1 MFCFGQCARLDTI
14 CIMCVVLTY
23 MTSSMSILLLLFYG
37 MASRFLVDLKKQI
50 VLTLLVLVLYMSCS
64 YIVVVYMF
72 LALAFVS
79 KVQTVRWSSKDGGCA
94 SSQDVDVLLLQT
106 NFFLISKFFFKD
118 RISMH
123 SAAPMIEMR
132 ILLLPTY
139 ISKQCTCI
147 SRGHYGQVFPN
158 VLYSTLQSRNKVLWN
173 VCHQSSVAK
182 HVLLRNWASD

>member
-94 SSQDVDVLLLQT
+94 SSQDVDVFLLLQT
-106 NFFLISKFFFKD
+106 NFFLISKFLYKNRIDFSFCAQYCTKD
-118 RISMH
+118 RNENSF
-123 SAAPMIEMR
+123 
-132 ILLLPTY
+132 LLPT
-139 ISKQCTCI
+139 
-147 SRGHYGQVFPN
+147 F
-158 VLYSTLQSRNKVLWN
+158 LYS
-173 VCHQSSVAK
+173 
-182 HVLLRNWASD
+182 

>member
-1 MFCFGQCARLDTI
+1 MYIVYSYSFFENFTSVLRKIMFCFGQCARLDTI

-106 NFFLISKFFFKD
+106 NFFLISKFFFKN
-118 RISMH
+118 RISVH
-123 SAAPMIEMR
+123 SAAPKIEMR
-132 ILLLPTY
+132 IIFTTYNLP
-139 ISKQCTCI
+139 IFLNS
-147 SRGHYGQVFPN
+147 
-158 VLYSTLQSRNKVLWN
+158 
-173 VCHQSSVAK
+173 A
-182 HVLLRNWASD
+182 HV

>member
-94 SSQDVDVLLLQT
+94 SSQDVDVFLLLQT
-106 NFFLISKFFFKD
+106 NFFLISKNFSKKS
-118 RISMH
+118 RISVH
-123 SAAPMIEMR
+123 SAAPKIEMR
-132 ILLLPTY
+132 IIFTTYNLP
-139 ISKQCTCI
+139 IFLNS
-147 SRGHYGQVFPN
+147 
-158 VLYSTLQSRNKVLWN
+158 
-173 VCHQSSVAK
+173 A
-182 HVLLRNWASD
+182 HV

>member
-79 KVQTVRWSSKDGGCA
+79 KVQTVRWSS
-94 SSQDVDVLLLQT
+94 
-106 NFFLISKFFFKD
+106 NFFLMSKFFFKN
-118 RISMH
+118 RISVH
-123 SAAPMIEMR
+123 SAALKIEMR

-139 ISKQCTCI
+139 ISKHCTCI
-147 SRGHYGQVFPN
+147 SIGHYGQVFPN